1 MGYQIKS
8 CIDGNNPN
16 PESISFHR
24 SLNEFNIKNS
34 LYNNNKDIQDILI
47 NKPQYYGESYKSNND
62 ELYNYSNLINKN
74 KEEVYK
80 NYSNNNNSFKQ
91 YDSITNNNN
100 SQNNKVF
107 DISNKENIDYQ
118 MNSNNNNLFEQINNN
133 ENEKFIA
140 NILEENPLLR
150 NKEGKNKILLNNEN
164 IFDIHSNKEEQ
175 KNSFNIINEEE
186 QKNSKSY
193 SNDENNNIVY
203 EEKETQKEKEK
214 ENNNENKIDDVYT
227 KGEKIRNKLT
237 ERLKR
242 ARAKS
247 SENKKQTDL
256 KSKNILMKA
265 QLLEKV
271 LGNIKKPED
280 FESNYISN
288 ANNNINIQTGVSD
301 KRDDQDQIDN
311 NIPIVNKKKKKKSN
325 LFEE

>member
-1 MGYQIKS
+1 
-8 CIDGNNPN
+8 
-16 PESISFHR
+16 
-24 SLNEFNIKNS
+24 
-34 LYNNNKDIQDILI
+34 
-47 NKPQYYGESYKSNND
+47 
-62 ELYNYSNLINKN
+62 
-74 KEEVYK
+74 
-80 NYSNNNNSFKQ
+80 
-91 YDSITNNNN
+91 
-100 SQNNKVF
+100 
-107 DISNKENIDYQ
+107 
-118 MNSNNNNLFEQINNN
+118 MNSNNNNLLEQINNN
-133 ENEKFIA
+133 ENKKFNA

-186 QKNSKSY
+186 QKNSKSN
-193 SNDENNNIVY
+193 SNDENNYIVS

-247 SENKKQTDL
+247 SKNKKQTEL
-256 KSKNILMKA
+256 KNKNILMKA

-311 NIPIVNKKKKKKSN
+311 SIPIVNKKKKKKSN